1 MLFFSWERMNEMTQ
15 IIATAESV
23 EQAEKLLEAGVDQ
36 LYIGNDDFGL
46 RLPNSFSNEA
56 IETMTKMAHTY
67 DKTVL
72 IAVNGLMHNEHIE
85 SITPYLQFLEQ
96 INVDAITLGDP
107 GVVQTMRKEQINIP
121 FVYDAQT
128 LVTSARQVNFWV
140 KRGAVGAILAREL
153 TWTELQQ
160 IKEQVEVPL
169 ELLVYGATCI
179 HQSKRPLVENYFNF
193 IDENTNTTKD
203 RGLFLAEP
211 KRTDTHYSIYE
222 DKNGTHIF
230 ANDDVNLLPYVDDLF
245 NIGLTNWKLD
255 GIFTKGDRFVE
266 IAKLFVQAK
275 EALIAGTLT
284 TDLKLALN
292 EQLMNLHPVERTLS
306 EGFYSKDPSEVQ

>member
-1 MLFFSWERMNEMTQ
+1 MPQ

-23 EQAEKLLEAGVDQ
+23 EQAKQLLAVGVDQ

-46 RLPNSFSNEA
+46 RLPNSFSNEE
-56 IETMTKMAHTY
+56 IEKITTLAHEQG
-67 DKTVL
+67 KKVL

-85 SITPYLQFLEQ
+85 SILPYLQFLEQ
-96 INVDAITLGDP
+96 IKVDALTVGDP
-107 GVVQTMRKEQINIP
+107 GVVQMMRKQSIHIP

-128 LVTSARQVNFWV
+128 LVTSARQINFWV
-140 KRGAVGAILAREL
+140 KRGAVGAVLSREL

-160 IKEQVEVPL
+160 MERQVDVPL

-179 HQSKRPLVENYFNF
+179 HQSKRPLVENYFQF
-193 IDENTNTTKD
+193 VDEKVDTSKD

-211 KRTDTHYSIYE
+211 KQKETHYSIYE

-245 NIGLTNWKLD
+245 HTQLRHWKLD
-255 GIFTKGDRFVE
+255 GIFTKGERFVE
-266 IAKLFVQAK
+266 IAKLFIQAK
-275 EALIAGTLT
+275 EALEKGTFT
-284 TDLKLALN
+284 TELKLTLN

-306 EGFYSKDPSEVQ
+306 EGFYSKDPNEVQ

>member
-1 MLFFSWERMNEMTQ
+1 MIQ
-15 IIATAESV
+15 IIATAESIK
-23 EQAEKLLEAGVDQ
+23 QAEQLLDAGVDQ

-46 RLPNSFSNEA
+46 RLPNSFSNDA

-67 DKTVL
+67 NKQVL

-85 SITPYLQFLEQ
+85 SITPYLQFLED
-96 INVDAITLGDP
+96 IGVDAITLGDP
-107 GVVQTMRKEQINIP
+107 GVVQTMRRNNIEIP

-140 KRGAVGAILAREL
+140 KRGAVGAVLAREL

-160 IKEQVEVPL
+160 IKRQVEVPL
-169 ELLVYGATCI
+169 EVLVYGATCI

-193 IDENTNTTKD
+193 IDEDADTSKD

-230 ANDDVNLLPYVDDLF
+230 ANDDVNLLPYVDDLSTV
-245 NIGLTNWKLD
+245 GLSHWKLD

-275 EALIAGTLT
+275 EALVAGNFT

-292 EQLMNLHPVERTLS
+292 EQLLNLHPVERTLS
-306 EGFYSKDPSEVQ
+306 EGFYSKDPSDVQ

>member
-1 MLFFSWERMNEMTQ
+1 MTQ

-23 EQAEKLLEAGVDQ
+23 EQAEHLLKAGVDQ

-56 IETMTKMAHTY
+56 IETITKMAHTY
-67 DKTVL
+67 NKKVL

-85 SITPYLQFLEQ
+85 SITPYLQYLNQ
-96 INVDAITLGDP
+96 IEVDAITLGDP
-107 GVVQTMRKEQINIP
+107 GVVQTMRREKIDLP

-140 KRGAVGAILAREL
+140 KRGAVGAVLAREL

-160 IKEQVEVPL
+160 IRRQVEVPL

-193 IDENTNTTKD
+193 VDENANTSKSQ
-203 RGLFLAEP
+203 GLFLAEP
-211 KRTDTHYSIYE
+211 KRKNTHYSIYE

-230 ANDDVNLLPYVDDLF
+230 ANDDVNLLPFVDDLVAV
-245 NIGLTNWKLD
+245 GLNHWKLD
-255 GIFTKGDRFVE
+255 GIFTPGERFVE

-275 EALIAGTLT
+275 EALKAGTFT

-292 EQLMNLHPVERTLS
+292 EQLMNLHPVERTLN

>member
-1 MLFFSWERMNEMTQ
+1 M
-15 IIATAESV
+15 
-23 EQAEKLLEAGVDQ
+23 K
-36 LYIGNDDFGL
+36 
-46 RLPNSFSNEA
+46 
-56 IETMTKMAHTY
+56 KMAYTY
-67 DKTVL
+67 DKKVL
-72 IAVNGLMHNEHIE
+72 IAVNGLMNNEHIE
-85 SITPYLQFLEQ
+85 SITPYLQFLER

-107 GVVQTMRKEQINIP
+107 GVVQIMRKNQINIP

-140 KRGAVGAILAREL
+140 KRGAVGAVLAREL

-193 IDENTNTTKD
+193 IDKHVDTSKD

-211 KRTDTHYSIYE
+211 KRKNTHYSIYE

-230 ANDDVNLLPYVDDLF
+230 ANDDVNLLPYMDDLF
-245 NIGLTNWKLD
+245 SVGLTYWKLD
-255 GIFTKGDRFVE
+255 GIFTKGDCFVE
-266 IAKLFVQAK
+266 IVKLFVQAR
-275 EALIAGTLT
+275 EALMKGNFT
-284 TDLKLALN
+284 TD
-292 EQLMNLHPVERTLS
+292 
-306 EGFYSKDPSEVQ
+306 